1 MKKFIHKIHY
11 SQDLKIHHLLF
22 KLLLS
27 IGSIFYGIAINL
39 RNFLYFIRILPKTK
53 LDRIVVSIGNLTT
66 GGTGK
71 TPITAELARMLA
83 KSGKKIAILSRGYGG
98 SLDSKKVNLISDGK
112 KVFYTAKEAG
122 DEPYWMA
129 SNVKNVF
136 VLTCKDRI
144 KAAKWAIKEFDIDI
158 FILDDGYQ
166 YIKLKRDLN
175 ILLIDGHKKFGNNM
189 LLPAGP
195 LREPISEI
203 KRADKIIVV
212 NKISYSQKSIKDCR
226 AYARHLI
233 KKYDKEVFGCGTVA
247 NGIYNINQNIP
258 IFESQKVYAFT
269 GIAQPE
275 FFFSAIESHK
285 HKLVKKVEFD
295 DHHDY
300 TDEDLANIITEAK
313 ISGANIIVTTEKDI
327 VKIKPL
333 IGKMKMDI
341 PIYVLKLSIELDIAN
356 LLKGVIDY

>member
-11 SQDLKIHHLLF
+11 SKDLKIHHLLF

-53 LDRIVVSIGNLTT
+53 LDRMVISIGNLTT

-71 TPITAELARMLA
+71 TPITADLAKMLA
-83 KSGKKIAILSRGYGG
+83 KTGKKIAILSRGYGG
-98 SLDSKKVNLISDGK
+98 SLDSKNINLISDGE
-112 KVFYTAKEAG
+112 KVFYNAKEAG

-129 SNVKNVF
+129 TNIKKVF
-136 VLTCKDRI
+136 VITCRDRV
-144 KAAKWAIKEFDIDI
+144 KAAKWAIKELDIDI

-166 YIKLKRDLN
+166 YIKLERDLN

-203 KRADKIIVV
+203 KRANKIIVV
-212 NKISYSQKSIKDCR
+212 NKIPYNKRTVVDCR

-233 KKYDKEVFGCGTVA
+233 KKYDVEVFGCNTVTT
-247 NGIYNINQNIP
+247 GIHNINKNIP
-258 IFESQKVYAFT
+258 IFDLKKVYAFT

-275 FFFSAIESHK
+275 FFFSALEAHQ
-285 HKLVKKVEFD
+285 HQLVNKVEFD
-295 DHHDY
+295 DHYAY
-300 TDEDLANIITEAK
+300 TAKDLVKIVKDAK
-313 ISGANIIVTTEKDI
+313 IAGADIIVTTEKDM

-333 IGKMKMDI
+333 IDEINPDI
-341 PIYVLKLSIELDIAN
+341 PFYVSRLSIELDIAN
-356 LLKGVIDY
+356 LLKGVIAY